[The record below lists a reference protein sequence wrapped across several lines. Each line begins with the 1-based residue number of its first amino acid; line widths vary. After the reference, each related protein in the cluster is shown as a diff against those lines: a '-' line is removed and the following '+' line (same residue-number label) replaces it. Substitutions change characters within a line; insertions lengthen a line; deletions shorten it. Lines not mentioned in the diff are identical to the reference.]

1 MRKNELMS
9 ENDVKSMLGIS
20 DFRSISKDQIIQFVS
35 SMHNMDKE
43 VAIKC
48 IEQFP
53 EFEKFSNNALQFLTD
68 ASNTIINDN
77 KSSRKD
83 VVLQNQQILDSLSKI
98 LEKEDISPEE
108 QEFVINAMIDVANS
122 TAAIHKNNN
131 EFLKNIFSK
140 LTTVAAVAITIGGAL
155 LGVKFIDKKD

>member
-35 SMHNMDKE
+35 SIPDMDKE

-68 ASNTIINDN
+68 A
-77 KSSRKD
+77 
-83 VVLQNQQILDSLSKI
+83 
-98 LEKEDISPEE
+98 
-108 QEFVINAMIDVANS
+108 
-122 TAAIHKNNN
+122 
-131 EFLKNIFSK
+131 
-140 LTTVAAVAITIGGAL
+140 
-155 LGVKFIDKKD
+155 